1 MKIARSNRELT
12 EVRTQ
17 KALHEFEQQVFLQ
30 VMRYNR
36 LPNLL
41 RVATKAD
48 TIAQNRFN
56 ITKQRFLIGKI
67 GVLDL
72 DKAQGDRDNARMNY
86 WQAIRNSWITYYELR
101 ELTLYDPK
109 TRQPI
114 SFDFEMLLK

>member
-67 GVLDL
+67 GLLDL

>member
-1 MKIARSNRELT
+1 
-12 EVRTQ
+12 
-17 KALHEFEQQVFLQ
+17 
-30 VMRYNR
+30 MRYNR